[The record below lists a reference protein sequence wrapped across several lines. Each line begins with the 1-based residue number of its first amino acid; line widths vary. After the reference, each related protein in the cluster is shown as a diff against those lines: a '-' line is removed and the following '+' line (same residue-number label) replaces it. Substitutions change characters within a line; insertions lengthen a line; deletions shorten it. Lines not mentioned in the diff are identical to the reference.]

1 MNKIIDLISVGVGGM
16 LASSARAQ
24 FTIDRYTDD
33 GGGMM
38 GATGG
43 TFELSSSAGQ
53 ADASGPLAGGTFEI
67 VGGFWA
73 AANRRPE
80 CPADF
85 NGDGFLDFFDYDD
98 YVLCYEENVCPDGKT
113 ADHNGDGFVDFFDY
127 DDFVL
132 DYETGC

>member
-1 MNKIIDLISVGVGGM
+1 MNKIIVLISVVVGGM

-24 FTIDRYTDD
+24 FTIDWYSVD

-43 TFELSSSAGQ
+43 TFELSSTAGQ

-85 NGDGFLDFFDYDD
+85 NGDGFLDFFDYGD
-98 YVLCYEENVCPDGKT
+98 YVDCFENGVCPPGRT
-113 ADHNGDGFVDFFDY
+113 ADFNGDAFVDFFDY
-127 DDFVL
+127 A
-132 DYETGC
+132 DYVTAFETGC